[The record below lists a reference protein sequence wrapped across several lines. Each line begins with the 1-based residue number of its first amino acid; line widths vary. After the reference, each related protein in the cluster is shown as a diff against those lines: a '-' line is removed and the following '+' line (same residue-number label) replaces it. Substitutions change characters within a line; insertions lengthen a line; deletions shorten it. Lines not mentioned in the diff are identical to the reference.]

1 MTESKNVFED
11 VPCTFCGCLCDDIV
25 LEVEAGKI
33 ISMKNGC
40 TISKSR
46 FLNHHDNRME
56 YPTVLK
62 DGEQTQVDL
71 DTAIAKA
78 VEIIS
83 SAKRVL
89 VYGLSST
96 ENDAHREAYKIAE
109 LAGGV
114 VDNTSSVCHGPT
126 ILGVQES
133 GEAAAS
139 LAEVRHRS
147 DLVIYWGSNPTQ
159 AHPRHVDR
167 YIRVPGEY
175 VKDPKTGRQIW
186 VVDVRQSESKRI
198 ADKFVQL
205 KPGSDLEVL
214 SALRALIRG
223 HRVAGSEVGGIPVD
237 ELSAMAT
244 TMKEAKYGVLFF
256 GLGLTQSKGRHRN
269 IDAAVRLIQ
278 NLNSYTKWNMM
289 PMRGHYN
296 VSGANK
302 TSTWQ
307 TGYPFAVDYS
317 RGYPRY
323 QPGEYTSVD
332 LLARGEVDA
341 MLNIAAD
348 PAAHFPKACLKTM
361 SKIPIINVDPKES
374 MTSLMATVN
383 IPPAVAGIECDGAA
397 VRMDGLPL
405 YLKKIVDPPEGFLPD
420 REILRRIYE
429 GLLKEVG

>member
-1 MTESKNVFED
+1 MTESKKVIED

-33 ISMKNGC
+33 TSMKNGC

-62 DGEQTQVDL
+62 DGKQTQVDM

-167 YIRVPGEY
+167 FIRVPGEY
-175 VKDPKTGRQIW
+175 VKDPKAGRQIW

-198 ADKFVQL
+198 ADKFIQFN
-205 KPGSDLEVL
+205 PGSDLEIL
-214 SALRALIRG
+214 SALRALVRG
-223 HRVAGSEVGGIPVD
+223 HRVAGSEIGGIPV
-237 ELSAMAT
+237 E
-244 TMKEAKYGVLFF
+244 
-256 GLGLTQSKGRHRN
+256 
-269 IDAAVRLIQ
+269 
-278 NLNSYTKWNMM
+278 
-289 PMRGHYN
+289 
-296 VSGANK
+296 
-302 TSTWQ
+302 
-307 TGYPFAVDYS
+307 
-317 RGYPRY
+317 
-323 QPGEYTSVD
+323 
-332 LLARGEVDA
+332 
-341 MLNIAAD
+341 
-348 PAAHFPKACLKTM
+348 
-361 SKIPIINVDPKES
+361 
-374 MTSLMATVN
+374 
-383 IPPAVAGIECDGAA
+383 
-397 VRMDGLPL
+397 
-405 YLKKIVDPPEGFLPD
+405 
-420 REILRRIYE
+420 
-429 GLLKEVG
+429 

>member
-1 MTESKNVFED
+1 MTESKTIFED
-11 VPCTFCGCLCDDIV
+11 VPCTFCGCLCDDII
-25 LEVEAGKI
+25 LEVENGNI
-33 ISMKNGC
+33 TSMKNGC

-46 FLNHHDNRME
+46 FLNHHDNRQE
-56 YPTVLK
+56 YPTINQKEVSLEEAIEK
-62 DGEQTQVDL
+62 AIEI
-71 DTAIAKA
+71 IAKA
-78 VEIIS
+78 
-83 SAKRVL
+83 KRTL

-109 LAGGV
+109 IAGGV

-126 ILGVQES
+126 ILGTQDS

-167 YIRVPGEY
+167 YVRVAGEY
-175 VKDPKTGRQIW
+175 VKDPKTERKLWIF
-186 VVDVRQSESKRI
+186 DVRESESRRV
-198 ADKFVQL
+198 ADRFIQL
-205 KPGSDLEVL
+205 EPGTDLEVI
-214 SALRALIRG
+214 SSLRALIRG
-223 HRVAGSEVGGIPVD
+223 HRIATKEVGGV
-237 ELSAMAT
+237 SAEDLVEMAE
-244 TMKEAKYGVLFF
+244 TMKNVKYGVLFF

-269 IDAAVRLIQ
+269 IDAAIRLVQ
-278 NLNSYTKWNMM
+278 DLNSYTKWNMM

-307 TGYPFAVDYS
+307 TGYPYAVDYG

-323 QPGEYTSVD
+323 QPGEYTAVD

-348 PAAHFPKACLKTM
+348 PGAHFPRAALKTM
-361 SKIPIINVDPKES
+361 TNIPIINIDPKKN
-374 MTSLMATVN
+374 MTSLLATVN
-383 IPPAVAGIECDGAA
+383 IPCAVAGIECDGCAD
-397 VRMDGLPL
+397 RMDGLPL
-405 YLKKIVDPPEGFLPD
+405 YLKKVVDPPQGIIPD

-429 GLLKEVG
+429 GLRKEAGE

>member
-1 MTESKNVFED
+1 MTESNRVVED

-25 LEVEAGKI
+25 LEVEGNHI
-33 ISMKNGC
+33 TSMKNGC

-56 YPTVLK
+56 KATIANEP
-62 DGEQTQVDL
+62 VDM
-71 DTAIAKA
+71 DTAITKA

-83 SAKRVL
+83 SSKRVL

-133 GEAAAS
+133 GEAAGS

-147 DLVIYWGSNPTQ
+147 DLVIYWGCNPTQ

-167 YIRVPGEY
+167 YVRVPGEY
-175 VKDPKTGRQIW
+175 VKDPKEDRQIW
-186 VVDVRQSESKRI
+186 LVDVRESESKRI
-198 ADKFVQL
+198 ADKFIQIN
-205 KPGSDLEVL
+205 PGSDLEVI
-214 SALRALIRG
+214 SALRALVRG
-223 HRVAGSEVGGIPVD
+223 HRVHGPHVGGIPVED
-237 ELSAMAT
+237 LAEMANT
-244 TMKEAKYGVLFF
+244 LKEAKYGILFF
-256 GLGLTQSKGRHRN
+256 GLGLSQSGGRHRN
-269 IDAAVRLIQ
+269 IDAAVRLVQ
-278 NLNSYTKWNMM
+278 DLNSYTKWNMM

-307 TGYPFAVDYS
+307 TGYPYAVDYA

-323 QPGEYTSVD
+323 QPGEYTAVD

-341 MLNIAAD
+341 LLNIASD
-348 PAAHFPKACLKTM
+348 PAAHFPRACLKTM
-361 SKIPIINVDPKES
+361 SKIPIINIDPKEN
-374 MTSLMATVN
+374 MTSLMAAVN
-383 IPPAVAGIECDGAA
+383 IPSAVAGIECDGAA

-405 YLKKIVDPPEGFLPD
+405 YLKKVVDPPEGFLPD
-420 REILRRIYE
+420 RDILRRIYD